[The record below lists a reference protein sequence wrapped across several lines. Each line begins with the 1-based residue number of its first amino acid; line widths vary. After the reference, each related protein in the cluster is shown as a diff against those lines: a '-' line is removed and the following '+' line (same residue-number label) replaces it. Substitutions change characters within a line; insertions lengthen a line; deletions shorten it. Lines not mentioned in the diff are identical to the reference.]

1 MARIFPAEAGL
12 FVGDILGLRVL
23 GLEFRRSG
31 FRMVPCRDHGG
42 IACSFCTHNAGNQC
56 ALLWLVLKHF
66 FSAGAWEKC
75 KTDAFFSGPPAGN
88 ATAQHKSEVMKDC

>member
-1 MARIFPAEAGL
+1 MQ
-12 FVGDILGLRVL
+12 
-23 GLEFRRSG
+23 
-31 FRMVPCRDHGG
+31 DHGG

-75 KTDAFFSGPPAGN
+75 KTDAFFQDRLPEMQRLNISP
-88 ATAQHKSEVMKDC
+88 KS